1 MSAPEACTCR
11 FCGESY
17 TPAGIKNH
25 ERWCD
30 DHPEKGMDPDR
41 AEELGLL
48 DQETTGA
55 ETPDAD
61 PHQRDNSGDGL
72 PSRTELPA
80 GDNSYTTPKES
91 ENGGEKG
98 LNCPGCG
105 STDVITTDEALRE
118 FRARLERVPKGLE
131 QTLEATDQY
140 CNDCYSVSGGALA
153 EPFDLESGVG
163 A

>member
-48 DQETTGA
+48 DQETAGA

-61 PHQRDNSGDGL
+61 PHQRDNPGGL
-72 PSRTELPA
+72 PSRSTLPA
-80 GDNSYTTPKES
+80 PDKNSHSLNTGAS
-91 ENGGEKG
+91 NGSQ
-98 LNCPGCG
+98 CPGCG
-105 STDVITTDEALRE
+105 STDVISSAEALQQ
-118 FRARLERVPKGLE
+118 FRARLDRVPKGLE
-131 QTLEATDQY
+131 QTLEATDRY
-140 CNDCYSVSGGALA
+140 CNECYSVSGGALA
-153 EPFDLESGVG
+153 EPFDLEKGVG
-163 A
+163 T